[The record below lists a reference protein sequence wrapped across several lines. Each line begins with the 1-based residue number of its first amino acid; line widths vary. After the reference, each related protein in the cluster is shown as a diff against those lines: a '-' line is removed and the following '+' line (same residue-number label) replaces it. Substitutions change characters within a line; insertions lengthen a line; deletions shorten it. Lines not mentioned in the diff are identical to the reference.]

1 MLVCM
6 KQRAGFWLS
15 VMLLLSLAVAACG
28 GSDDPVEG
36 PPPVD
41 DGVCAND
48 TRGETYAAGMTFEGE
63 NGLTV
68 TLEDASPAP
77 PVALENTWTI
87 EITDAAGAP
96 VTGATLDV
104 EPIMSHGGNPHG
116 TPTKVVVTELGGGRY
131 RLSPVYLNMVGFWNT
146 TIRVTAGSVTDEVE
160 LGFCVE

>member
-1 MLVCM
+1 M
-6 KQRAGFWLS
+6 KQRAGSGLS
-15 VMLLLSLAVAACG
+15 VVLLLSLAGAACG

-36 PPPVD
+36 PAPGD

-68 TLEDASPAP
+68 ALEEASPAP

-96 VTGATLDV
+96 VTGASLEVT
-104 EPIMSHGGNPHG
+104 PIMCHGSSCHG
-116 TPTKVVVTELGGGRY
+116 TPTEVLITELGGGRY